1 MECSFGLNCPIPVA
15 KIGRKMY
22 FGNSYL
28 RPGCLPS
35 LYCRYSYL
43 MDVLYSLDLWLF
55 RLGNQTF
62 ANPVFDFLLPI
73 LTNEKYFIIPYAV
86 ILLLLI
92 WKGGRTGRL
101 CVGIVLLTIILG
113 DQINS
118 SLIKEAVGRIRPC
131 HILPDVRLL
140 VGCGAGK
147 SFPSTHAV
155 NNFAAATIFG
165 YFYRSARPYLFSF
178 AALVAYT
185 RVYCGVHYP
194 SDVLGGAVFGVGL
207 ALLVLFGWYKAFG
220 RVQLLALPGSPRT
233 LFSAHSS
240 SVR

>member
-1 MECSFGLNCPIPVA
+1 
-15 KIGRKMY
+15 MY
-22 FGNSYL
+22 FGNSIL
-28 RPGCLPS
+28 GLAACPS
-35 LYCRYSYL
+35 VYCRYSYL

-55 RLGNQTF
+55 RLGNQTL
-62 ANPVFDFLLPI
+62 ANPVFDVLLPL
-73 LTNEKYFIIPYAV
+73 LTNERYFIIPYAI

-118 SLIKEAVGRIRPC
+118 SMIKEAVGRIRPC
-131 HILPDVRLL
+131 HVLPDVRLL

-165 YFYRSARPYLFSF
+165 YFYRSARPYLFGF
-178 AALVAYT
+178 ATMVAYT

-194 SDVLGGAVFGVGL
+194 SDVLGGAVLGTGL
-207 ALLVLFGWYKAFG
+207 ALLVLWVWYKAFE
-220 RVQLLALPGSPRT
+220 RVHILALPNSPLT
-233 LFSAHSS
+233 LFSRRSFSS
-240 SVR
+240 Q